1 VADFDEVIPPGQEG
15 KITIKIF
22 GAKLGFAGFFTKGF
36 TVRTNDPDNAQ
47 FALAVQGT
55 VKKTFQFS
63 GEMRWSGFFKEK
75 MIFENLIT
83 SMLPT
88 PINITSVRWGA
99 DGKAKGLDEKIG
111 LKIKTVER
119 GVKYRLTIWS
129 KKELPPGS
137 FTAEI
142 ILATDHP
149 KIGEKAVAM
158 TVIVQ
163 KDVDIRPDRIYTQ
176 EMVVPAGY
184 MKAFDHTFDIV
195 AARGDSLKILK
206 AVPSRGD
213 MTVKIEEIERGR
225 LFRGTI
231 TVRPKSTMVQYLGS
245 VRVYTNYPGYRE
257 LTVGLVGNVRQ
268 ADQ

>member
-15 KITIKIF
+15 KVNIKIV
-22 GAKLGFAGFFTKGF
+22 GKKLGYAGSFTKKF

-47 FALAVQGT
+47 FILVVHGT
-55 VKKTFQFS
+55 VIKAFQFS
-63 GEMRWSGFFKEK
+63 GEMRWSGFLKDK
-75 MIFENLIT
+75 MIFENVIT
-83 SMLPT
+83 NMLST
-88 PINITSVRWGA
+88 PVNITGVRWGD

-111 LKIKTVER
+111 LKIKTVEQ
-119 GVKYRLTIWS
+119 GVKYRLTMWN
-129 KKELPPGS
+129 KKELPPGG

-142 ILATDHP
+142 ILVTDHP

-163 KDVDIRPDRIYTQ
+163 KEVEIHPERIYTQ

-184 MKAFDHTFDIV
+184 MKAFDNTFDIV

-206 AVPSRGD
+206 AVPNRGD
-213 MTVKIEEIERGR
+213 MTVKIEEIERGK

-245 VRVYTNYPGYRE
+245 VKVYTNYPGYRE
-257 LTVGLVGNVRQ
+257 LTVDLEGGVRQ
-268 ADQ
+268 ADR